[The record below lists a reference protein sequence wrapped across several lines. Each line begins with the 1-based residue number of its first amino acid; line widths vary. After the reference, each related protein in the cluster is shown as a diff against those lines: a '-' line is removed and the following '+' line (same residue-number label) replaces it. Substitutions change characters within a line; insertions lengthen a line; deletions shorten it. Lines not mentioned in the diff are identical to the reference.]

1 MSPNRDPA
9 EAPITEPAH
18 WREIAQP
25 LALAALVF
33 ILDYLLLR
41 LTRQTGRISPSWF
54 ANALVLS
61 ILLTQPKARWTTYIL
76 ASFIGNLG
84 ANILTG
90 DRLLTA
96 ILLDLCNVIETLT
109 TARVL
114 HLWCGPG
121 KLDLHRKNAL
131 VAFLVTCCIFSPL
144 LGGLLAALSLVA
156 LEHQPFLVSWQIWSL
171 SDGLG
176 FLILVPVLSLM
187 TRADLA
193 HLFQKSQRRQTFLLL
208 MLVLAMAAVAFGSTG
223 MPLIWLVFPAV
234 FYASFQLGMAG
245 AALAILL
252 ASLIGTVSVFAG
264 WCFEPLLASW
274 ALRSKI
280 LLLQTILG
288 VLALSVLPIGVLL
301 AKLRS
306 SDERHRALFDLGPTP
321 MWVIDSITLRF
332 LAVNE
337 AAIHHYGYS
346 REQFL
351 RLTLHTLHPP
361 NQPTPELFPKPETS
375 TERWSREYDHIKKDG
390 TRIRVSLQCAPIT
403 FDHRACYLAQIQDI
417 TEREHTAN
425 QLRELSDTNQRIFNA
440 SPLGKAVFDEN
451 GLVLTA
457 NDSYAR
463 IMGRSPADATAQSY
477 WSDPQWASSGLLKV
491 AHAALATTESWKG
504 EFRIVTNDGRELWLR
519 CALASFEVQGKKR
532 LLLTAEDC
540 TERVRAQAEVV
551 QARRDLSNI
560 LDTVPSLI
568 GCWDANLCNRFG
580 NRSYKAWFGF
590 DNQNLTGRHMRAVL
604 GDAQFELVRPH
615 IEAAL
620 RGEPQHYETV
630 VTSPYGKWETLV
642 SYLPDIQDGEVKGFL
657 AYVVDVTALKKAQ
670 REAQA
675 ATKATSEFLA
685 VMSHEIRTPLN
696 AVIGYSTL
704 LVDTALSNQQLEYIQ
719 AVRTAAEVL
728 LSQINLILD
737 LSKIQA
743 GKLEL
748 ENQPTDLRLAM
759 EDALEILAD
768 AARKKSLHLTCL
780 LSPQCPQFI
789 ISDPGRLRQILINLV
804 ANAVK
809 FTDSGEVIV
818 RATYTPDPQTPHL
831 RIEVIDTGTGI
842 KQESQSKLFQ
852 PFAQVDSSMTRRYS
866 GTGLGLSLSRRL
878 VEAMGGMIGVQSKVG
893 VGSTFFLVLPV
904 TPAPAPDSEQ
914 QLPVHHHG
922 RQILVIDPHDAS
934 REQLRQLLTQLH
946 LVPTLCIDAQS
957 TRPVLAASQADAPC
971 AILVDSTLADAD
983 SRELAQ
989 IFQQSPVLHTVP
1001 IVLLHSTAE
1010 PSRAQSS
1017 VFGRSTF
1024 QLAKPVRRRRL
1035 LNVLTQL
1042 LDFPHAAEMLPAEP
1056 DRLVIERFSSA
1067 RPPRILLAEDNP
1079 ANQRLVSLML
1089 RRFGCRV
1096 DVAADGCEAV
1106 SAVRSFPYDLVVMDC
1121 QMPEMDGLEA
1131 TQEIR
1136 KLQPPMCQVP
1146 IVALTA
1152 NAFREDKERCLGAGM
1167 NDFLS
1172 KPLTLESLQL
1182 VLKRW
1187 LSEHSLSTATP
1198 SALLIKPAPQPQEAP
1213 SSIQDELAAVRD
1225 RIQELSALLDEEAGA
1240 KSWEIF
1246 QADSKQTLMAARS
1259 QLGAGNADQLA
1270 RSAHRLAGSALMI
1283 GARGIAQ
1290 RSKQLEA
1297 AARRE
1302 DLNASSHLLDTLD
1315 SYVTRVVANAKA
1327 QSQAVSTKTGGP

>member
-1 MSPNRDPA
+1 MEAAMRQNRNPA
-9 EAPITEPAH
+9 EATGTAPTQ
-18 WREIAQP
+18 WQKIAQP
-25 LALAALVF
+25 LALAAMVF
-33 ILDYLLLR
+33 VVDFLLLR
-41 LTRQTGRISPSWF
+41 LTRQTGRISPIWF

-61 ILLTQPKARWTTYIL
+61 ILLTQPRARWTTYVI
-76 ASFIGNLG
+76 ASFAGNLG

-96 ILLDLCNVIETLT
+96 ILLDLCNVIETLI
-109 TARVL
+109 TARAL

-121 KLDLHRKNAL
+121 KLDLHRKSVL
-131 VAFLVTCCIFSPL
+131 VAFLVTCCTFSPL
-144 LGGLLAALSLVA
+144 LGGLLAALCLFA
-156 LEHQPFLVSWQIWSL
+156 LEHQPFLVSWRIWSL

-208 MLVLAMAAVAFGSTG
+208 LLVMIMAAVAFGSTG

-234 FYASFQLGMAG
+234 FFASFQLGMAG

-252 ASLIGTVSVFAG
+252 ASLIGTISVFAG

-321 MWVIDSITLRF
+321 MWVIDSTTLRF

-346 REQFL
+346 REEFL
-351 RLTLHTLHPP
+351 QLTLSTLHPP
-361 NQPTPELFPKPETS
+361 NQPTPELLPAPTTS
-375 TERWSREYDHIKKDG
+375 KEPSSREYDHIKKNG
-390 TRIRVSLQCAPIT
+390 TRIKVSLQCAPIT
-403 FDHRACYLAQIQDI
+403 FDDRPCYLAQIADI

-440 SPLGKAVFDEN
+440 SPVGMAVLDES
-451 GLVLTA
+451 GMVLSA

-463 IMGRSPADATAQSY
+463 IMGKSSAARTAQSC

-491 AHAALATTESWKG
+491 ARSALATTESLQG
-504 EFRIVTNDGRELWLR
+504 EFRLVRNDGRALWLR
-519 CALASFEVQGKKR
+519 CALVSFEAQGKKR

-568 GCWDANLCNRFG
+568 GSWDANLRNRFG

-590 DNQNLTGRHMRAVL
+590 DNQNLIGRHIREVL
-604 GDAQFELVRPH
+604 GDAQFELVRPRV
-615 IEAAL
+615 EAAL
-620 RGEPQHYETV
+620 RGEPQFYETV

-642 SYLPDIQDGEVKGFL
+642 SYLPDIQDGEVTGFL
-657 AYVVDVTALKKAQ
+657 AHVVDVTALKTAQ

-704 LVDTALSNQQLEYIQ
+704 LVDTALSNQQLEYVQ

-780 LSPQCPQFI
+780 LSADCPQFI

-809 FTDSGEVIV
+809 FTDFGEIIV

-831 RIEVIDTGTGI
+831 RIEVIDTGKGI
-842 KQESQSKLFQ
+842 AQESQPKLFQ

-878 VEAMGGMIGVQSKVG
+878 VEAMGGMIGVQSEVG

-904 TPAPAPDSEQ
+904 TPAPTPDSEQ
-914 QLPVHHHG
+914 QLPAHHHG
-922 RQILVIDPHDAS
+922 QQVLVIDPHDAS

-946 LVPTLCIDAQS
+946 LVPTLCMDANS
-957 TRPVLAASQADAPC
+957 TRSTLAKYEAKAPC
-971 AILVDSTLADAD
+971 AILVASSLADAEA
-983 SRELAQ
+983 RELAQ
-989 IFQQSPVLHTVP
+989 IFQQSPTLNSVP
-1001 IVLLHSTAE
+1001 IVLLDSTAE

-1024 QLAKPVRRRRL
+1024 QLAKPVRMRRL
-1035 LNVLTQL
+1035 LSVLTQL
-1042 LDFPHAAEMLPAEP
+1042 LDTPHAAEMMPAEP
-1056 DRLVIERFSSA
+1056 DRLVIERFSST
-1067 RPPRILLAEDNP
+1067 RPPRVLLAEDNP

-1198 SALLIKPAPQPQEAP
+1198 IALPMKPAPQPQESQP
-1213 SSIQDELAAVRD
+1213 DIQDELASIKD
-1225 RIQELSALLDEEAGA
+1225 RIQELSALLDEEAGV
-1240 KSWEIF
+1240 KSWALF
-1246 QADSKQTLMAARS
+1246 QDDTKQTLMAAKS
-1259 QLGAGNADQLA
+1259 QLETGDAEQLA

-1283 GARGIAQ
+1283 GARSIAQ

-1297 AARRE
+1297 VARRG
-1302 DLNASSHLLDTLD
+1302 DLNASSQLLGDLD
-1315 SYVTRVVANAKA
+1315 SYVTRVVAKA
-1327 QSQAVSTKTGGP
+1327 PT

>member
-1 MSPNRDPA
+1 MSPNRNPA
-9 EAPITEPAH
+9 LAPVAAPPQ

-25 LALAALVF
+25 LALAAMVF
-33 ILDYLLLR
+33 IVDYLLLR
-41 LTRQTGRISPSWF
+41 LTRQTGRVSPIWF

-61 ILLTQPKARWTTYIL
+61 ILLTQPRARWTTYIF
-76 ASFIGNLG
+76 ASFVGNLG

-90 DRLLTA
+90 DRVLTA

-121 KLDLHRKNAL
+121 RLDLHRKNAL
-131 VAFLVTCCIFSPL
+131 VAFLVTCCTLSPL
-144 LGGLLAALSLVA
+144 LGGLLAALCLFA
-156 LEHQPFLVSWQIWSL
+156 LEHQPFLYSWRIWSL

-187 TRADLA
+187 TRADLTY
-193 HLFQKSQRRQTFLLL
+193 LFQQSQRRQTFLLL
-208 MLVLAMAAVAFGSTG
+208 MLVIVMAAVAFGATG

-234 FYASFQLGMAG
+234 FFASFQLGMAG

-252 ASLIGTVSVFAG
+252 VSLIGTISVFAG

-306 SDERHRALFDLGPTP
+306 SEERHRALFDSGPTP
-321 MWVIDSITLRF
+321 MWVIDSTTLRF

-346 REQFL
+346 REEFL
-351 RLTLHTLHPP
+351 RLTLSTLHPP
-361 NQPTPELFPKPETS
+361 NQLTPELLPEPQT
-375 TERWSREYDHIKKDG
+375 TKEHWSREYDHRKKDD
-390 TRIRVSLQCAPIT
+390 TRIKVSLQCAPIT
-403 FDHRACYLAQIQDI
+403 FEDRPCYLAQIEDI
-417 TEREHTAN
+417 TERERTAN

-440 SPLGKAVFDEN
+440 SPMGMAVFDEG
-451 GLVLTA
+451 GLVLSA
-457 NDSYAR
+457 NDSYAQ
-463 IMGRSPADATAQSY
+463 IMGTATTARTTQSY
-477 WSDPQWASSGLLKV
+477 FSDPLWASSGLLKV
-491 AHAALATTESWKG
+491 AHAALATKESLKG
-504 EFRIVTNDGRELWLR
+504 EFRLSTTDGRALWLR
-519 CALASFEVQGKKR
+519 CALASFEAQGQKR
-532 LLLTAEDC
+532 LLLTIEDC

-568 GCWDANLCNRFG
+568 GCWDANLYNRFG

-590 DNQNLTGRHMRAVL
+590 DKQDLTGRHIREVL
-604 GDAQFELVRPH
+604 GDAQFELVRPRV
-615 IEAAL
+615 EAVL
-620 RGEPQHYETV
+620 KGEPQFYETV
-630 VTSPYGKWETLV
+630 VTSPYGKWETLA

-657 AYVVDVTALKKAQ
+657 AHVVDVTALKTAQ
-670 REAQA
+670 RDAQA

-704 LVDTALSNQQLEYIQ
+704 LVDTALSNQQLEYVQ

-780 LSPQCPQFI
+780 LSADCPQFI

-809 FTDSGEVIV
+809 FTDSGEIIV

-831 RIEVIDTGTGI
+831 RIEVIDTGPGI

-878 VEAMGGMIGVQSKVG
+878 VEAMGGMIGVQSEVG

-904 TPAPAPDSEQ
+904 TSASAPDSEQ
-914 QLPVHHHG
+914 QLPTHHHG
-922 RQILVIDPHDAS
+922 RQVLVIDPHDAS

-946 LVPTLCIDAQS
+946 LVPMLCMDAES
-957 TRPVLAASQADAPC
+957 TRSVLATGHAEAPC
-971 AILVDSTLADAD
+971 AVLVASSLADAD
-983 SRELAQ
+983 SRELGQ
-989 IFQQSPVLHTVP
+989 IFQQSPILCTVP

-1024 QLAKPVRRRRL
+1024 QLAKPVRMRRL

-1042 LDFPHAAEMLPAEP
+1042 LDSPHAAEMLPAEP
-1056 DRLVIERFSSA
+1056 DRLVIERFSAA
-1067 RPPRILLAEDNP
+1067 RPPRVLLAEDNP

-1096 DVAADGCEAV
+1096 DVAADGSEAV

-1136 KLQPPMCQVP
+1136 KLPPPMSQVP

-1187 LSEHSLSTATP
+1187 LSEHSLSNATP
-1198 SALLIKPAPQPQEAP
+1198 SALLMKPAPQPQQSQAG
-1213 SSIQDELAAVRD
+1213 IQDELDSIKD

-1240 KSWEIF
+1240 KSWELF
-1246 QADSKQTLMAARS
+1246 QSDSKQTLMIAKS
-1259 QLGAGNADQLA
+1259 QLGASKADELA

-1290 RSKQLEA
+1290 RSKQLET
-1297 AARRE
+1297 AARGG
-1302 DLNASSHLLDTLD
+1302 DLNASSQLLGDLD
-1315 SYVTRVVANAKA
+1315 SYVTRVVA
-1327 QSQAVSTKTGGP
+1327 KTPA